1 MSSKIYEL
9 GEASTAFLTSSN
21 SLHSSRRK
29 DHVVSSFTSAIEVS
43 KGLEGRGVS
52 IGAVHRSS
60 DRPFTPLTN
69 ALEEA
74 LHDYLAK
81 ASVEMGERR
90 VVEQRYADIAVS
102 ILKARLQN
110 ETHIG
115 YWEERVSALEAKETG
130 MTDGEERHR
139 VSTELKL
146 AREKYK
152 AVSQSTTPTVAGD
165 LRKAAAAME
174 FAIGLVQPHSPC
186 LEDQIRCLEAA
197 RFCKYSDVVIAAISA
212 LSPPIAMISRF
223 QSFMRKAKT
232 VYDDMGVSLDAH
244 ATLRCDTNILTNA
257 LSEDD
262 VDIVKQAITLLRGL
276 AHDSQLAVNANAKS
290 GKPSATVPLANTP
303 ILLKQECDPTTG
315 LQAKVQP
322 KPARMTL
329 HTLPPIDVI
338 EGSKAAAILVPTT
351 LFAMPPR
358 FVVMY
363 IAEKTWLP
371 TNPTGTILLAQLA
384 LSDTIW
390 QLDNFMD
397 TDAQRRSTSCPFS
410 VDTEFEQPALGR
422 LTEKFK
428 RASVLLRG
436 NAETETQLAGCSEAA
451 SIASPGVTTDE
462 ERSGVFDD
470 NRDLNKDA
478 TIVRFA
484 FQLTLSDGRVLP
496 FEVTW
501 NGSNYDR
508 QHGWAR
514 EAECFD
520 HFHDTHNS
528 EKAMASARKEFD
540 RFETAAKDQ
549 ASKTVAKTHCDMW
562 LNIAQTLRSI
572 GSDITRF
579 SGHDTKDKEACK
591 AASIGRALCNA
602 AAAVGNV
609 NAQPG
614 IDATG
619 QNGTQIYGPSM
630 TAFRRHSSS
639 HTVETCKSDDKRRK
653 GKGRA
658 NDFAASA
665 PVQIDCKML
674 DLVNDPMRQVDHDC
688 SLKVLKRIAEK
699 AAGSDVA
706 EMAYAVRKTE
716 THGRTIRRENFL
728 PIFEVDAL
736 FNVADVITK
745 GITLFSKAHCA
756 EEKRVWMGIKKRK
769 CA

>member
-338 EGSKAAAILVPTT
+338 EGSKAAAILVPTR

-428 RASVLLRG
+428 RASMLLSG
-436 NAETETQLAGCSEAA
+436 DAVTETQLADCSEAA
-451 SIASPGVTTDE
+451 SIASPGVTIDK

-470 NRDLNKDA
+470 TRDLNKDA
-478 TIVRFA
+478 TMVRFA

-508 QHGWAR
+508 QNGWAR

-520 HFHDTHNS
+520 HFHHTRNS
-528 EKAMASARKEFD
+528 GKAMASARKEFD

-549 ASKTVAKTHCDMW
+549 ALLAVAATHCDTW
-562 LNIAQTLRSI
+562 LNTARTLRSI
-572 GSDITRF
+572 GSDITRS
-579 SGHDTKDKEACK
+579 SGHDTKEARKEA
-591 AASIGRALCNA
+591 SIYKALCNA

-609 NAQPG
+609 RVQPG

-619 QNGTQIYGPSM
+619 QNGTQIYGPCM
-630 TAFRRHSSS
+630 AAFTRHRSSY
-639 HTVETCKSDDKRRK
+639 TDENCKSGDRRRK
-653 GKGRA
+653 GKGSA
-658 NDFAASA
+658 NDYAASA
-665 PVQIDCKML
+665 PIQIDCKML
-674 DLVNDPMRQVDHDC
+674 DLVNDSMRKVDHDC

-706 EMAYAVRKTE
+706 EMAYPVKRTE
-716 THGRTIRRENFL
+716 THGRTLRRENFL
-728 PIFEVDAL
+728 PIFNMDAL
-736 FNVADVITK
+736 FNVADVIIK
-745 GITLFSKAHCA
+745 GVQLFSKARCA
-756 EEKRVWMGIKKRK
+756 EEKRDWIGIKKRK
-769 CA
+769 RP